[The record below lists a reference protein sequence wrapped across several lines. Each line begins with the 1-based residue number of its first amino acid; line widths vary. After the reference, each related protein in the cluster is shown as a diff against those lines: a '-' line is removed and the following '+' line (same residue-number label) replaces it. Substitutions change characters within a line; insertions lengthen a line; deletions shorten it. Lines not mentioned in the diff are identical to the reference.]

1 MKIAIDVM
9 GGDFAPGEIIA
20 GACQW
25 AEQPDCHAIL
35 VGKEEVI
42 SQELGNYN
50 RERISIVN
58 ADEVIGMEESVLAL
72 RKKKNASIVVATK
85 LASDK
90 IADAVLSCGSTAA
103 QMASALFILGRFKDI
118 DRPPIVA
125 SIPGAQDKDTL
136 LIDVGANIDCK
147 PAQLLQFAVLGK
159 AYANAVMGRSNPSIG
174 LLNNGSEETKGNALA
189 LEAYSLLK
197 AEKSLNFIGNIEGR
211 DLFAG
216 SCDVAVCDGFTG
228 NIVLK
233 ALEGLGL
240 YMGHAVVQETG
251 KIPSVLRKFDYSKVG
266 GAPLLGVEGVSIVC
280 HGSSK
285 REAVFNG
292 LNTAAHC
299 VRRDIVKMQKE
310 ALSLIAIDQ

>member
-20 GACQW
+20 GARQW
-25 AEQPDCHAIL
+25 AEQSLGQAIL
-35 VGKEEVI
+35 VGKEEI
-42 SQELGNYN
+42 IKQELGDYN
-50 RERISIVN
+50 REQISIVN

-72 RKKKNASIVVATK
+72 RRKKNSSIAVATK
-85 LASDK
+85 LVSDQV
-90 IADAVLSCGSTAA
+90 ADAVLSCGSTAA
-103 QMASALFILGRFKDI
+103 QMASALFILGRFNNV

-125 SIPGAQDKDTL
+125 AIPGPRNKSTL
-136 LIDVGANIDCK
+136 LIDVGANVDCK
-147 PAQLLQFAVLGK
+147 PSQMVQFAVLGK
-159 AYANAVMGRSNPSIG
+159 AYATAIMGRINPSIG

-189 LEAYSLLK
+189 LEAYSLLRN
-197 AEKSLNFIGNIEGR
+197 EKSLNFIGNIEGR

-216 SCDVAVCDGFTG
+216 TCDVAVCDGFTG

-240 YMGHAVVQETG
+240 FLGRALIQETG
-251 KIPSVLRKFDYSKVG
+251 MVPSVLREFDYSQIG
-266 GAPLLGVEGVSIVC
+266 GAPLLGVEGISIVC

-292 LNTAAHC
+292 LNTAAQC
-299 VRRDIVKMQKE
+299 VEKDIVRMQKE
-310 ALSLIAIDQ
+310 ALSMITAE